1 MHLIPLLI
9 MYFFVKHNLST

>member
-9 MYFFVKHNLST
+9 MYFFC